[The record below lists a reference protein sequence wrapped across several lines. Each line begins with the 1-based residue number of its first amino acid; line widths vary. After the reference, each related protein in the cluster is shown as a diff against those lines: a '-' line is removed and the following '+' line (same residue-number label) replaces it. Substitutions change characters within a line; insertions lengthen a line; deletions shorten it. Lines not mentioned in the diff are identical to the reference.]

1 MANDA
6 TGARIAAKAAGADG
20 MTLPEDLQ
28 TLIEQG
34 RIGEIEAE
42 LQQLR
47 QQQPLDPELVLRHAQ
62 SRHSQGRLEEA
73 VPDYLLAISL
83 APDSPEPLR
92 SLALAL
98 QEAGEID
105 QALTVYRQAVE
116 VGPEDPQT
124 LYHFGRFIT
133 LYGNIEKSR
142 PFYKELC
149 RVDPDN
155 PLGPYS
161 LAILHRKLGE
171 FPEALACLEQAGALA
186 IGNIAPGLW
195 VLSERIFL
203 LSLCSELEQGAYDE
217 ATATYWKLLRS
228 QRDAASKDPPEPAAG
243 EKPPAEPAR
252 PARVLERLRLGI
264 LSSDLGE
271 HVVGTFLNAFLE
283 GYDGDQLHV
292 ELIATKLRHEA
303 SAEDQAAQSDRVHCV
318 QGLSLE
324 QARALLRERRFDVL
338 IDTAGFTDPRGLQ
351 VLAERCAPVQ
361 CHWIGFHASTGLDT
375 IDWFVG
381 DEHFTPEAF
390 APQFSERL
398 WRLPRPWLARR
409 SSMAFP
415 EAISTLSDGAPVL
428 GSFNQL
434 AKVRE
439 ATLDHW
445 AAALHALPAARLMIK
460 DVRTDSEVACERIRG
475 GLSERG
481 IAPERVS
488 FLAALVSHSDHLRLY
503 NDLDIALDTTPWS
516 SSSTAFDALAMG
528 VPLVAIRGRCASARM
543 STSVLMGIGR
553 EEWIADDPTS
563 FAATVSALA
572 ADLPALRQGKA
583 DRQKLMLAS
592 RLHDPADL
600 ATHVSAAFSEMR
612 RLAS

>member
-1 MANDA
+1 
-6 TGARIAAKAAGADG
+6 

-28 TLIEQG
+28 TLIDQG

-42 LQQLR
+42 LQELR

-83 APDSPEPLR
+83 APDSPDPLR

-142 PFYKELC
+142 PFFKELS
-149 RVDPDN
+149 RVEPDN
-155 PLGPYS
+155 ALAPYS
-161 LAILHRKLGE
+161 LAILHRKLGQ
-171 FPEALACLEQAGALA
+171 FPEALAFLDQARDLA
-186 IGNIAPGLW
+186 KGNISMSLW

-217 ATATYWKLLRS
+217 ATATYWTLLRS
-228 QRDAASKDPPEPAAG
+228 QRAVAPADPPVPAIGESTPSEPAV
-243 EKPPAEPAR
+243 R
-252 PARVLERLRLGI
+252 PARVVERLRLGF

-271 HVVGTFLNAFLE
+271 HVVSTFLNAFLE
-283 GYDGDQLHV
+283 GYDRDQLHV

-303 SAEDQAAQSDRVHCV
+303 SAEDQARQAERSHCV

-324 QARALLRERRFDVL
+324 QARALLRERSFDVL

-381 DEHFTPEAF
+381 DDHFTPEAF

-398 WRLPRPWLARR
+398 WRLPRPWLARG
-409 SSMAFP
+409 SSTAYP
-415 EAISTLSDGAPVL
+415 EASSTLGDGAPVL

-434 AKVRE
+434 AKVCE

-445 AAALHALPAARLMIK
+445 AAALHAVQGARLLIK
-460 DVRTDSEVACERIRG
+460 DVRTDSETACERIRS

-488 FLAALVSHSDHLRLY
+488 FLAALASYSDHLRAY

-516 SSSTAFDALAMG
+516 SSSTAFDALSMG

-553 EEWIADDPTS
+553 EEWIAEDPTS
-563 FAATVSALA
+563 FAATVTALA

-583 DRQKLMLAS
+583 DRQKRMLAS
-592 RLHDPADL
+592 RLHDPCDL
-600 ATHVSAAFSEMR
+600 ATHVSAAFREMR
-612 RLAS
+612 RLAG